1 MFKLDSFYYDVGG
14 GCPILGFW
22 STSCLS
28 WTVSTMMW
36 VVVVQYCRSRP
47 ACLLVYDSVYMYE
60 TCPRIAEKAIVGL
73 QLL

>member
-36 VVVVQYCRSRP
+36 VVVVQYLASGARPILGFWSTSCLSRT
-47 ACLLVYDSVYMYE
+47 VSTMM
-60 TCPRIAEKAIVGL
+60 
-73 QLL
+73 